1 MVLSTALFDA
11 TCKAW
16 YPDQIAAPRH
26 AANGPAVDVK
36 NRRDAEAVNSPF
48 VLSLWVLAQGV
59 APAGATVKDV
69 GYFAITVA
77 RRRAMVQKL
86 ALTDGH
92 TATNINLP
100 PGRVRTGFE
109 SFGRR
114 RQAPV
119 EACGLAADGGET
131 RPVKG

>member
-48 VLSLWVLAQGV
+48 VLSLGVLAQGV
-59 APAGATVKDV
+59 APAGATVKDA

-77 RRRAMVQKL
+77 RGTTVVQKL
-86 ALTDGH
+86 ALTDGR
-92 TATNINLP
+92 TETIIDLP
-100 PGRVRTGFE
+100 RGE
-109 SFGRR
+109 Y
-114 RQAPV
+114 
-119 EACGLAADGGET
+119 ELALSLLDGGGKPLLKPAALRLT
-131 RPVKG
+131 VAKQGR